1 MNVLKKHLRNKELPR
16 TAAGTRVR
24 TWASRIAF
32 TGLPCVYE
40 NKAGA
45 PDYDEACH

>member
-1 MNVLKKHLRNKELPR
+1 MNVLKGHLRDYLES
-16 TAAGTRVR
+16 AAGTRVR

>member
-1 MNVLKKHLRNKELPR
+1 MNILKKHLGDYLELR
-16 TAAGTRVR
+16 RALGYR

-32 TGLPCVYE
+32 TRLPWVYE

-45 PDYDEACH
+45 PDYDEARR